1 MTPRDLFLLAWE
13 ALRAHR
19 VRTRLTYLALAIGVG
34 SVLLLT
40 GLGEG
45 TRRWV
50 EGQFSSLG
58 SNVLVVMP
66 GRTETRGGVPLFPST
81 TRDLTMED
89 LHAVERRMPGVRQ
102 IVPIVIGETMATA
115 ERRGRAAPLIGTT
128 RGFLEMREVHLSLGE
143 SLPAGETDLAMRVCV
158 IGRKVARDLFREQNP
173 LGARVKLGEYPF
185 RVVGVIE
192 QRGQSMMVDLDEV
205 VLVPAASALRM
216 LNRRG
221 LVRMLVQLT
230 TGSDLD
236 LAAAR
241 LTALLKQRHD
251 EEEDF
256 TVLST
261 SAVAASFGQ
270 IIRILTLSL
279 VGIATISLTVAG
291 IGVMNVMIV
300 AVTER
305 TAEIGLLKA
314 VGASS
319 GQVSAVF
326 LAEAVLL
333 SLIGGAFGIVG
344 GLVLTEG
351 ARTFFPSIPFQVPPQ
366 SIGLASGVAAGVG
379 ILFGLSPAGK
389 AARMEP
395 LDALRRRL

>member
-19 VRTRLTYLALAIGVG
+19 VRTRLTYLALSIGVG
-34 SVLLLT
+34 SVLLLS

-50 EGQFSSLG
+50 ESQFSSLG
-58 SNVLVVMP
+58 SNALVVMP
-66 GRTETRGGVPLFPST
+66 GRTETRGGVPLIPST

-102 IVPIVIGETMATA
+102 IVPIVIGEATA
-115 ERRGRAAPLIGTT
+115 TVDRRGRAVPLIGTT
-128 RGFLEMREVHLSLGE
+128 RGFLEVREVRVSLGE
-143 SLPAGETDLAMRVCV
+143 SLPSGEADLATRVCV
-158 IGRKVARDLFREQNP
+158 VGRKVARELFREQNP
-173 LGARVKLGEYPF
+173 LGARLKLGEYPF
-185 RVVGVIE
+185 RIVGVIE

-221 LVRMLVQLT
+221 LLRMLVQLT
-230 TGSDLD
+230 TSSDLD

-241 LTALLKQRHD
+241 LKSILKDRHD
-251 EEEDF
+251 QEEDF

-261 SAVAASFGQ
+261 TAVAASFGR
-270 IIRILTLSL
+270 IIRILTLAL
-279 VGIATISLTVAG
+279 VGIAAVSLSVAG

-333 SLIGGAFGIVG
+333 SSIGGAFGIVG
-344 GLVLTEG
+344 GLVLTG
-351 ARTFFPSIPFQVPPQ
+351 AARYFVPSIPFQVPAQ
-366 SIGLASGVAAGVG
+366 SIALASAVAAGVG
-379 ILFGLSPAGK
+379 ILFGLIPAGR
-389 AARMEP
+389 AAGMEP